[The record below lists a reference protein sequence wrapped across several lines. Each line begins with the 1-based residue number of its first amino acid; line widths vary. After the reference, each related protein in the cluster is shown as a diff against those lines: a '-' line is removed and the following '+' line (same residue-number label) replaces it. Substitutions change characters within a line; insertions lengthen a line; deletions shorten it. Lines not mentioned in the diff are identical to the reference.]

1 MISIQKLNKYYRKGK
16 SNEIHVINNT
26 TLTLPQKGLV
36 CILGESGSG
45 KTTLLNAVGGLD
57 DFDNG
62 TIEIDGIVID
72 AKHDK
77 KFEQVK
83 RTQYAHIFQTSCLL
97 EDRTVEYN
105 IQLALGMFELTKQ
118 ELEERIDKAL
128 QAVDMWRYKK
138 RLASNLSRGQ
148 QQRVAIARA
157 IAKSP
162 SVIFAD
168 EPTGNLDSKNSREI
182 LDLLKESNK
191 QYNQTLIMITHD
203 MNIAK
208 EADRIIWVE
217 DGKVRENRG

>member
-77 KFEQVK
+77 KFAKFV
-83 RTQYAHIFQTSCLL
+83 SCV
-97 EDRTVEYN
+97 T
-105 IQLALGMFELTKQ
+105 
-118 ELEERIDKAL
+118 
-128 QAVDMWRYKK
+128 
-138 RLASNLSRGQ
+138 
-148 QQRVAIARA
+148 
-157 IAKSP
+157 
-162 SVIFAD
+162 
-168 EPTGNLDSKNSREI
+168 
-182 LDLLKESNK
+182 
-191 QYNQTLIMITHD
+191 ITT
-203 MNIAK
+203 
-208 EADRIIWVE
+208 RQ
-217 DGKVRENRG
+217 